1 VLSEPVASP
10 RRSIRFNDAHF
21 ANLGLLAILPLALVL
36 FNDYWP
42 YISSYGGFIDP
53 WLYTS
58 YFLHLKAQLLAFPG
72 AYYGDRLSDTI
83 PGWSIYHVF
92 GPWIGNYVFKLTVI
106 STASFAIYFSIC
118 RVLNK
123 RAALVAGLLVGAQ
136 PHFLMAFGW
145 DYVDGIGIAYYALS
159 MLFVF
164 RAAQSKAYKLSMFIA
179 GVFCNCLIT
188 SHFLWLN
195 LAWIIPLGFLL
206 ANRIGSRH
214 SIWKSL
220 GMFVLG
226 GVFAFVVFCSIYHE
240 LTGHWFYLANSLRHT
255 LNGFGAAQ
263 KVNAPVS
270 QWINVAFW
278 LVHHNGL
285 VLVAIWMIFRRKT
298 TPAERVC
305 LALFTVSYAT
315 VWAWQVVGFPFAMLL
330 FYTSF
335 LFPVYA
341 LGLAAILN
349 RPLAMLSPRWYRS
362 IVVSTLVGSLILYR
376 LAPFWNRSTNSL
388 LVLGGNSIGAWTLSH
403 QMWALSGIC
412 ICATVIV
419 CLTRPTQAWWVGV
432 FTLGMFSV
440 YALQLTLGQKQGWF
454 NNPQLGAASDFTNKQ
469 AFRLVLDADAW
480 VAQYKGDRKLVWWAN
495 NAEPRSGIIVGLTSL
510 YLWGWSVLGQE
521 MPSLSQKDILAL
533 DARPTVLVPTWRKDN
548 LAKARETL
556 TKLDLSIIREHTTSV
571 LSGSLELYLGLYEVT
586 PVANL
591 AAAIV
596 STEDLQ
602 EIPNSLALEQIS
614 ARAPSISLDRS
625 VGVRIRTVAPRWTYL
640 ASAPLKFPNTGDE
653 FWIRLDAKVLKGQ
666 IGFGVLN
673 GSETDFYQR
682 RFLNENNAV
691 EDIILNVNH
700 PGDSHKFI
708 IENGDTDGGKTEVII
723 RKIALYRRSPSG
735 VNTQKHAAAH

>member
-1 VLSEPVASP
+1 MASP
-10 RRSIRFNDAHF
+10 LRSIRFNNAHL

-42 YISSYGGFIDP
+42 YTSSYGGFIDP

-83 PGWSIYHVF
+83 PGWTIYHVF

-106 STASFAIYFSIC
+106 WTASFAIYFSTC
-118 RVLNK
+118 RVLSQ

-164 RAAQSKAYKLSMFIA
+164 RAAQSQTYKLSMFVA

-195 LAWIIPLGFLL
+195 LAWIIPLGFVL

-226 GVFAFVVFCSIYHE
+226 LAFACAVFSSIYHE
-240 LTGHWFYLANSLRHT
+240 LTGYWLYLGNSIRHT

-263 KVNAPVS
+263 QVNAPVS
-270 QWINVAFW
+270 HWINVAFW

-285 VLVAIWMIFRRKT
+285 VLVAIWLMFRRKT
-298 TPAERVC
+298 TPTERVC
-305 LALFTVSYAT
+305 LVLFIVSYAM
-315 VWAWQVVGFPFAMLL
+315 VWGWQLVGFPFAMLL

-349 RPLAMLSPRWYRS
+349 KPLAMLSPRWYTS
-362 IVVSTLVGSLILYR
+362 IVISTLAGSLILIW

-388 LVLGGNSIGAWTLSH
+388 LVLGGNSIGAWMLSH
-403 QMWALSGIC
+403 QMWTLSGIC

-454 NNPQLGAASDFTNKQ
+454 NNPQLGATYDFSNKQ
-469 AFRLVLDADAW
+469 AFRVVLDADAW
-480 VAQYKGDRKLVWWAN
+480 VSQYKGDRKLVWWVN
-495 NAEPRSGIIVGLTSL
+495 NTEPRPGIIGGLTSL
-510 YLWGWSVLGQE
+510 YLWGWSVLAQDL
-521 MPSLSQKDILAL
+521 PQLSQKEMLAL
-533 DARPTVLVPTWRKDN
+533 DARPTILVATWTPAN
-548 LAKARETL
+548 IQKARETL
-556 TKLDLSIIREHTTSV
+556 ATRDFSIVREHTTSV
-571 LSGSLELYLGLYEVT
+571 RNGNLDLHLALFEVR
-586 PVANL
+586 PLADL
-591 AAAIV
+591 AATII
-596 STEDLQ
+596 SKEDLT
-602 EIPNSLALEQIS
+602 EIPNGLAVDQIS
-614 ARAPSISLDRS
+614 VTASSVSLQRS
-625 VGVRIRTVAPRWTYL
+625 ADVRIAAEAPRWAYL
-640 ASAPLKFPNTGDE
+640 ASAPLKFPDASGDE
-653 FWIRLDAKVLKGQ
+653 FWIRLEAKVLKGQ

-673 GSETDFYQR
+673 GAETDFYQR
-682 RFLNENNAV
+682 RFLNEDNAV
-691 EDIILNVNH
+691 EDIILNVTH
-700 PGDSHKFI
+700 PADSHKFI

-735 VNTQKHAAAH
+735 VKTQKHAAAH